1 MSYHAS
7 SNRHET
13 IFCFAYNIASIFS
26 LKMLQDNLAVL
37 HIHLQPTYRE
47 AASYT
52 PSFQRGESAPR
63 YLWPRSLLEKYWM
76 TITHGYTPWQECKTK
91 VTILASFRKLCTK
104 IFLNNQALA

>member
-47 AASYT
+47 AA
-52 PSFQRGESAPR
+52 
-63 YLWPRSLLEKYWM
+63 YLFCHNGIYKKSLLIFRE
-76 TITHGYTPWQECKTK
+76 
-91 VTILASFRKLCTK
+91 VIL
-104 IFLNNQALA
+104 I